1 MNSTHL
7 TERMPIAKQGPTTTR
22 HGLFTAKQGSSTI
35 KQGPFT
41 DKKESSAIK

>member
-22 HGLFTAKQGSSTI
+22 RLFTAKQGSSTI